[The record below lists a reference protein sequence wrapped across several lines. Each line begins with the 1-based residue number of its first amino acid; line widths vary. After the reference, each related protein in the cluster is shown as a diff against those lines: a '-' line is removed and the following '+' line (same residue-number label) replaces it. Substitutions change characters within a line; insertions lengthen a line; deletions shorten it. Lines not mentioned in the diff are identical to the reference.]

1 MLEVKF
7 GTLSATFTPGD
18 TTWNSDNA
26 RVVAIFNGVT
36 PWDDMSLPYAPFYVG
51 KRGVN
56 GLEGIALD
64 ALRFLSEELVV
75 VKYEPSA
82 LFEEREGEYV

>member
-1 MLEVKF
+1 
-7 GTLSATFTPGD
+7 
-18 TTWNSDNA
+18 
-26 RVVAIFNGVT
+26 
-36 PWDDMSLPYAPFYVG
+36 MSLPYAPFYVG